1 MSTGNLKWLC
11 VVVLVCVFCHGNAKS
26 LSGVRDLALVMNIVD
41 QVYVEQTDTKKLYQ
55 AAMNGMLRSLDTNTS
70 YIAQEQLPSFESIFD
85 QEFGG
90 LGIALDGPPRRP
102 ELTVASTIFNSPAFR
117 AGIRPGD
124 VIARID
130 GENVRNWTTQAVA
143 PKLRGR
149 EGTSV
154 RLNLV
159 RDGQESEKLV
169 TRERI
174 EIESVLGDRRRD
186 DGRWDFLLQADPRIA
201 YIRIELFGEKTVNEF
216 KKAIENCNP
225 KPRGLIIDLRDNSGG
240 LLLAAAQICDL
251 FLDDGPIVTTK
262 GRDQRIDDQLTAA
275 VGTILPNDCPI
286 AVLINEDSASASEIL
301 AGCLKDRGRAI
312 IVGTRSFG
320 KGSVQNVIP
329 IEGGKAA
336 IRLTTA
342 YYYPPSGRRIHR
354 RNQENEQDWGIDP
367 SEGCQVS
374 MSDEQLAATV
384 ERFRERSSPSFDL
397 AAESAEDETATDTS
411 IEVDPQLELAFE
423 KIQEMLGH
431 RN

>member
-1 MSTGNLKWLC
+1 
-11 VVVLVCVFCHGNAKS
+11 
-26 LSGVRDLALVMNIVD
+26 
-41 QVYVEQTDTKKLYQ
+41 
-55 AAMNGMLRSLDTNTS
+55 
-70 YIAQEQLPSFESIFD
+70 
-85 QEFGG
+85 
-90 LGIALDGPPRRP
+90 
-102 ELTVASTIFNSPAFR
+102 
-117 AGIRPGD
+117 
-124 VIARID
+124 
-130 GENVRNWTTQAVA
+130 
-143 PKLRGR
+143 
-149 EGTSV
+149 V

-186 DGRWDFLLQADPRIA
+186 DGSWDFLLQADPRIA

-251 FLDDGPIVTTK
+251 FLNDGPIVTTK

-320 KGSVQNVIP
+320 KGSVQDVIP

>member
-11 VVVLVCVFCHGNAKS
+11 VVVLVSVFCHGNAKS
-26 LSGVRDLALVMNIVD
+26 LSGVRDLALVMNIID
-41 QVYVEQTDTKKLYQ
+41 QVYVDQTDTKKLYQ

-70 YIAQEQLPSFESIFD
+70 YISQEQLPSFESIFD

-130 GENVRNWTTQAVA
+130 GEDVRNWTTQAVA

-186 DGRWDFLLQADPRIA
+186 DGSWDFLLQADPRIA

-251 FLDDGPIVTTK
+251 FLNDGPIVTTK